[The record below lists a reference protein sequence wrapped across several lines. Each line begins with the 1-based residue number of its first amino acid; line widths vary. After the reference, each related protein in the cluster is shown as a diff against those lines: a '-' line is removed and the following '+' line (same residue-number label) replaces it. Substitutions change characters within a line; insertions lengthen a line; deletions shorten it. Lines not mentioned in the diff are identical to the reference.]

1 MKPTKNNYAK
11 NNKVVK
17 SGGGKKSKEGKKIG
31 FKKAHTKVF
40 KGKNKNF
47 LKKKKFDKKPEVK
60 SDQKQINLKDS
71 KKRKL
76 LTSEDEVIKKK
87 KRSQPEIISNLM
99 TIYEQLRRKSSSQDG
114 RRKLIDDVLK
124 IVQGKEAEVVYKH
137 DTVRVLEMCIKFG
150 SEIQKEKLFQ
160 LFQDNTILLVT
171 SKYSKFLIEKF
182 FKHGSKE
189 QKNKIIESFYG
200 KITKLI
206 RNKNASEILDK
217 VYDKYASNLQKSK
230 MVEEFYGH
238 EYTIQKVISGQT
250 VGEILSVDGSEKKK
264 AILKHMKESLTAL
277 CQKDVVT
284 HSIIHKV
291 LFQFFTYA
299 DLQQKIDLIE
309 ILKENVIHILHTKDG
324 ARIAMNCFWFASVKD
339 RKAIIKSFKTYVLK
353 ICKEEYGHMVMLA
366 LFDTVDDTVLVKKA
380 IFPEIIANLQE
391 LIEDSWGRKVIL
403 YLLKPR
409 SKSYFSPDLLKIL
422 QEGDNNPYSKKEAKI
437 KQEELRQGIL
447 THVLD
452 VMSTYINK
460 IVINKSAAIVLL
472 AALEVSNDLPQ
483 YEKLLNEIAA
493 MFGGSSKKNNEN
505 EELVTNECA
514 HFVLK
519 TIIKQDLQRIER
531 DSKIL
536 FSNILCKAVPQG
548 CFADWAVHNR
558 GAFILVSLLET
569 GIKAVI
575 TRVKEDMGFVKKN
588 KNSELSKGCEILHKL
603 LSKK

>member
-206 RNKNASEILDK
+206 RN
-217 VYDKYASNLQKSK
+217 
-230 MVEEFYGH
+230 
-238 EYTIQKVISGQT
+238 KVISGQT

>member
-11 NNKVVK
+11 NNVVK
-17 SGGGKKSKEGKKIG
+17 SGGGKKSKEGKQIG

-47 LKKKKFDKKPEVK
+47 IKKKKFDKKPEVK
-60 SDQKQINLKDS
+60 SDQKQVNLKDS

-76 LTSEDEVIKKK
+76 LASEDEVVKKK

-160 LFQDNTILLVT
+160 LFQDNAILLVT

-206 RNKNASEILDK
+206 RNK
-217 VYDKYASNLQKSK
+217 
-230 MVEEFYGH
+230 
-238 EYTIQKVISGQT
+238 VISGQT
-250 VGEILSVDGSEKKK
+250 VNEILSVDGSEKKK

-447 THVLD
+447 THVLE
-452 VMSTYINK
+452 VMSTYIHK
-460 IVINKSAAIVLL
+460 IVVNKSAAIVLL
-472 AALEVSNDLPQ
+472 AALEVSNGLPQ
-483 YEKLLNEIAA
+483 HEKLLNEIAA

-569 GIKAVI
+569 GIKAVV